1 MVNHAGDTRA
11 AFGQPSAV
19 CTEIETIFVADPA
32 VSSVCMMS
40 SLAPL
45 VTYLQKMGDVFSIH
59 TKKQYSLE
67 EGLKVLESVLCYLKN
82 ISEKVRNT
90 FKLQGIMQGPQGVM
104 YSNILL
110 SIEMMITSLKSIFQE
125 FSELR
130 QKFVMKA
137 FTTLVNEHF
146 FSRVRQERLTPE
158 TLDFAQI
165 FTSVVT
171 ELINRIP
178 KLPFLFF
185 SHPHSYYE
193 VPEDYIPFDIF
204 PTIKKGESPPITKE
218 NEALLPDYRCAYLQS
233 VKQMTIRNQTTKDK
247 SNILPLYAYESE
259 TPKPTILNIKDLLF
273 SDNEKRQQKKS
284 KVMIERGALFYLT
297 GESMLIGIVI
307 KDVLESED
315 LVKLKV
321 CVHDDNNVLIFK
333 FYEERIVKTK
343 DLSNRLELS
352 EGDLDSEEF
361 QLTEKEYEQIS
372 SLECLGDVDDCNPE
386 ENDTETEA
394 GRNIDGY
401 LTDSSQDLIF
411 EEIFNER
418 LMRSSRTSKAPKHLN
433 DFVQWYLQ

>member
-1 MVNHAGDTRA
+1 
-11 AFGQPSAV
+11 
-19 CTEIETIFVADPA
+19 
-32 VSSVCMMS
+32 
-40 SLAPL
+40 
-45 VTYLQKMGDVFSIH
+45 
-59 TKKQYSLE
+59 
-67 EGLKVLESVLCYLKN
+67 
-82 ISEKVRNT
+82 
-90 FKLQGIMQGPQGVM
+90 
-104 YSNILL
+104 
-110 SIEMMITSLKSIFQE
+110 MMITSLKSIFQE

-165 FTSVVT
+165 FKSVVT

-178 KLPFLFF
+178 QLPFLFF
-185 SHPHSYYE
+185 AHPHSYYE

-218 NEALLPDYRCAYLQS
+218 NEALLRDYRCAYLQS

-284 KVMIERGALFYLT
+284 KVIIERGALFYLT

-321 CVHDDNNVLIFK
+321 CVHDDNNILIFK

-343 DLSNRLELS
+343 GLSNRLELS
-352 EGDLDSEEF
+352 ECDLDSEEF
-361 QLTEKEYEQIS
+361 QLTGKGI
-372 SLECLGDVDDCNPE
+372 
-386 ENDTETEA
+386 
-394 GRNIDGY
+394 
-401 LTDSSQDLIF
+401 
-411 EEIFNER
+411 
-418 LMRSSRTSKAPKHLN
+418 
-433 DFVQWYLQ
+433 